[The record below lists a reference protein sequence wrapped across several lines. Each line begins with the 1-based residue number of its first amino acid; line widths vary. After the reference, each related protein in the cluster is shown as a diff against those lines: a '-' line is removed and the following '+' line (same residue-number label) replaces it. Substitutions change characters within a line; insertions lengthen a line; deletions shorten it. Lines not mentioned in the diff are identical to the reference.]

1 MARISGVNVP
11 TGKRVEIALRSIY
24 GIGPSLAKKVVEE
37 VSISGNPKVQDID
50 EGQLAQLRDVV
61 EKSFTLEGDLRRQTQ
76 LNIRRKIDIRSYEG
90 SRHVRGLPVHGQRS
104 KTNARTRKGPKKTVA
119 GRGK

>member
-1 MARISGVNVP
+1 MALIAGVNIP
-11 TGKRVEIALRSIY
+11 DGKRVEIALRSIY

-76 LNIRRKIDIRSYEG
+76 LNIRSKIDIRSYEG

>member
-1 MARISGVNVP
+1 MALIAGVNIP
-11 TGKRVEIALRSIY
+11 DGKRVEIALRSIY

>member
-1 MARISGVNVP
+1 MALIAVVNIP
-11 TGKRVEIALRSIY
+11 DGKRVEIALRSIY

-76 LNIRRKIDIRSYEG
+76 LNIRRKIDIRSYEV

>member
-1 MARISGVNVP
+1 MALIAGVNIP
-11 TGKRVEIALRSIY
+11 DGKRIEVALRSIY
-24 GIGPSLAKKVVEE
+24 GIGPSLAKKVVDE
-37 VSISGNPKVQDID
+37 VAIAGNPKVQDID
-50 EGQLAQLRDVV
+50 EGQLAQLREVV